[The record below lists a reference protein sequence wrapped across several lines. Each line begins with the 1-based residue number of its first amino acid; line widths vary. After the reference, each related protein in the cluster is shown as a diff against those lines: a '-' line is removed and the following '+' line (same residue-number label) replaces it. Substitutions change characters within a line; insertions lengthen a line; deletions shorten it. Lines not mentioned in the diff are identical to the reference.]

1 MPEPKKNCIFHSAM
15 TSLGNPDIADQASA
29 GGKARAASLPKVR
42 RVEIAR
48 RAAKARWGKKQKR
61 KAAA

>member
-1 MPEPKKNCIFHSAM
+1 LPDPKKNCIFHSAM
-15 TSLGNPDIADQASA
+15 TSLGNPDIAEQASA
-29 GGKARAASLPKVR
+29 GGKARAASLPKLR

-48 RAAKARWGKKQKR
+48 KAARTRWGLKRKK